1 MNAADLA
8 DYVAH
13 FRYRVLQDA
22 LNEGTRTH
30 WLRRAET
37 FEQAKPRL
45 GEFHGQATK
54 AELSARW
61 RSLDEMAK
69 ACRNRAAM
77 ALIQD
82 EHPEL
87 VVDLLAE
94 AQGGG
99 PVWDREPTQRAS

>member
-8 DYVAH
+8 DHVDH

-22 LNEGTRTH
+22 LNEATRSY

-69 ACRNRAAM
+69 ACRNRAAL

-82 EHPEL
+82 EYPDDVRAALRETEQ
-87 VVDLLAE
+87 E
-94 AQGGG
+94 A
-99 PVWDREPTQRAS
+99 A